1 MNLHPLVSAE
11 PEALLA
17 SQAGESC
24 SLTLLAQDLN
34 LWVTTLLGGVLYQ
47 NPACQMF
54 MLQCGHSSSRTA
66 AVN

>member
-17 SQAGESC
+17 SQAGKSC

-34 LWVTTLLGGVLYQ
+34 LWVTTLLGGGPISESCVSDVY
-47 NPACQMF
+47 
-54 MLQCGHSSSRTA
+54 A
-66 AVN
+66 AVWPQQ